1 MGRFSSPDAMARI
14 TLYTTQVCPYCV
26 QAKRLL
32 IRKGVNFEEID
43 VTRDPELRR
52 KMVQM
57 AGGRMTVPQIFV
69 DGKHIGDCDEI
80 YVFEKAGK
88 LDAMLNPAEAP
99 Q

>member
-1 MGRFSSPDAMARI
+1 MAKVTI
-14 TLYTTQVCPYCV
+14 YTTQVCPYCV

-32 IRKGVNFEEID
+32 TKKGVKYEEID

-69 DGKHIGDCDEI
+69 GEKHIGDCDEI
-80 YVFEKAGK
+80 YAFERQGR
-88 LDAMLNPAEAP
+88 LDAMLNPAESLS
-99 Q
+99 